1 MIYHIK
7 FESFCPIIPMPCSFN
22 LRWCM
27 EFYDK
32 QITVGNISNIF
43 QNYEHWWCSWKILVT
58 SVFMVIK
65 IMLYLWFILGKC
77 LIEKKNIVLETWSE
91 LVLDPQQG
99 TYPHWISHTFW
110 SCFPFMLVAP
120 NIYECLWD
128 CYLYYRSFIL
138 ISPDPPY
145 KRIINKMAI
154 TMILP

>member
-1 MIYHIK
+1 MMHGILWQADH
-7 FESFCPIIPMPCSFN
+7 
-22 LRWCM
+22 RWQYFKHLSELWTLVM
-27 EFYDK
+27 QLEN
-32 QITVGNISNIF
+32 TGN
-43 QNYEHWWCSWKILVT
+43 
-58 SVFMVIK
+58 
-65 IMLYLWFILGKC
+65 KC
-77 LIEKKNIVLETWSE
+77 LYGYQNNVVPLIYTRKMPYWKKNIVLETWSE